1 LFENDSRLYVWDYK
15 NKELSDYE
23 DFDIPI
29 NQILADPADF
39 CQILLVNNIYASIW
53 KYNSLKNKVKEVH
66 RIFEDEESNII
77 DASFIKIGDNH
88 TIVLAYQ
95 NHKIIFFDREYNK
108 IINIDTL
115 DTFENALIPF
125 DSTKHINPKTNINYK
140 FENTIRYMVV
150 RNKNIFV
157 FLTGEVDFFLK
168 FEIQTNFSLVLTK
181 IEKLEEKLKSHY
193 GVCMS
198 ENMSSFILISGEP
211 ETGKKQLIKEI
222 ARIKK
227 EDLLLNFN
235 VTEVKKK
242 FIKAEVIHGGLL
254 SSNKGINVPHTNLK
268 KGGLTPKD
276 IKDLKCGL
284 KVGMDYVGLSFVQ
297 TADDVLRLR
306 KMIGKNKNIKIVSK
320 IERGIALRN
329 IDKIIRVSDMIMIAR
344 GDLGIETPIEE
355 LPIVQKNLIRHAHW
369 LKTPAIIATQVMT
382 SMIKN
387 PSPTRAE
394 VSDIA
399 NAVLD
404 GADVIMLSD
413 ETTVGDHALAAVKML
428 DKVITRTEK
437 YINREGLVY

>member
-1 LFENDSRLYVWDYK
+1 MISISETIDVVFIFMTTKIIATIGPKSESPEALKVLLDAGVDIVRVNFSHATYEQYRRIKKFIDQY
-15 NKELSDYE
+15 NKKSERRIGILLDLQGPR
-23 DFDIPI
+23 IRVGKMPGAGL
-29 NQILADPADF
+29 ILADGEIHQFTFSKAPYKPGGP
-39 CQILLVNNIYASIW
+39 IP
-53 KYNSLKNKVKEVH
+53 
-66 RIFEDEESNII
+66 I
-77 DASFIKIGDNH
+77 DNGDLHVYIK
-88 TIVLAYQ
+88 
-95 NHKIIFFDREYNK
+95 K
-108 IINIDTL
+108 
-115 DTFENALIPF
+115 
-125 DSTKHINPKTNINYK
+125 
-140 FENTIRYMVV
+140 
-150 RNKNIFV
+150 
-157 FLTGEVDFFLK
+157 
-168 FEIQTNFSLVLTK
+168 
-181 IEKLEEKLKSHY
+181 
-193 GVCMS
+193 
-198 ENMSSFILISGEP
+198 GEP
-211 ETGKKQLIKEI
+211 LFLCNGEIELI
-222 ARIKK
+222 
-227 EDLLLNFN
+227 